1 MSLAYDAQLLAVLS
15 WLAVLIFLQLSVW
28 PYLKPAFR
36 EYAYPISFSASIL
49 LFCLVS
55 WYCGLAGMPIPLALV
70 PFAILFLAAIVRKQ
84 YTLGE
89 LKAQWKWILVFLL
102 FFLFMAEIR
111 FVNPSISYAEKF
123 MDHAF
128 LASIIRDPVVPP
140 LDPWYLGGFMDVY
153 YYLGYWIFGTLAI
166 VSGVPSTIAFN
177 LALPTVLGYAALN
190 MYALGHLLCERFRWL
205 PLATFLM
212 VNPSFI
218 WQMIQ
223 GKALGSVMWDS
234 TRTITNTIN
243 EFPLFSFLWGDVH
256 AHVIGIFNQVFLIFL
271 LVFAWKR
278 WQTCDLWEKWMIAGC
293 TALSLGSMPLIN
305 SWDVI
310 IYAPITVLFGLLI
323 LSKAWRKSG
332 QVNAEEKRKVG
343 VSPFVGTVA
352 GFLEKSYGYLIL
364 VPILSVVLY
373 LPFYLQ
379 MSTSGI
385 LGVGI
390 VHNPTVP
397 GEFLLVHG
405 FFLLIY
411 LVYLSADIGKRP
423 YFLLISLPIALAG
436 YPAAAVAAIP
446 LVYLLARKEKTPAE
460 LLAILGLLV
469 IITCEFLYLK
479 DNMGET
485 YFRMNTV
492 FKFYIAAWLLMG
504 ASSFAMLGALFSRWI
519 PRNTFS
525 SGARRVALI
534 GVIAMLLIVPIA
546 LPLDSPYRGATL
558 DGIAYLEEAHPGDAQ
573 AVKYLRSIDEK
584 VGLVE
589 AEGGDYTYYSR
600 VSSFTGIPTVIG
612 MPFHEYMW
620 RSKEWTGERSGD
632 VRMIYE
638 NPEMTRPLMQKY
650 GANLLYVGELEREQ
664 YVVRVQE
671 AGLLPIYDQEGV
683 QIYYLPMEGS

>member
-1 MSLAYDAQLLAVLS
+1 VILL
-15 WLAVLIFLQLSVW
+15 FLQLSVW
-28 PYLKPAFR
+28 PYLKKTFG
-36 EYAYPISFSASIL
+36 EFSYPLSFSASIL
-49 LFCLVS
+49 LFCLIS
-55 WYCGLAGMPIPLALV
+55 WYCGLAGIPIPIALV
-70 PFAILFLAAIVRKQ
+70 PFAILFLAAVAGKQ
-84 YTLGE
+84 YSRGE
-89 LKAQWKWILVFLL
+89 LKAQWRWILVFLL
-102 FFLFMAEIR
+102 FFLFMAEVR
-111 FVNPSISYAEKF
+111 YVNPSISYAEKF

-153 YYLGYWIFGTLAI
+153 YYLGYWIFGVLAI
-166 VSGVPSTIAFN
+166 VSGVPSNIAFN
-177 LALPTVLGYAALN
+177 LALPTVLGYSALN
-190 MYALGHLLCERFRWL
+190 MYALGHLLSERFRWL
-205 PLATFLM
+205 PLATFLV

-218 WQMIQ
+218 WQIIQ

-278 WQTCDLWEKWMIAGC
+278 WSTCALRERWIIAGL

-310 IYAPITVLFGLLI
+310 IYAPITVLFGILI
-323 LSKAWRKSG
+323 LSKDRSESG
-332 QVNAEEKRKVG
+332 VPGTGKGSG
-343 VSPFVGTVA
+343 VFAFISPVA
-352 GFLEKSYGYLIL
+352 GFLKKSYGYLIL
-364 VPILSVVLY
+364 VPVLSVAFY

-390 VHNPTVP
+390 VGTPTIP

-405 FFLLIY
+405 FFLLVY
-411 LVYLSADIGKRP
+411 LVYLSADIGRRP
-423 YFLLISLPIALAG
+423 YFLLISLPIAVAG
-436 YPAAAVAAIP
+436 YPAAAVAALP
-446 LVYLLARKEKTPAE
+446 LVYLLARKEKSPAE
-460 LLAILGLLV
+460 LLAILGLVV
-469 IITCEFLYLK
+469 IITCEFLYLR

-504 ASSFAMLGALFSRWI
+504 ASSFSMLGDLLSRWI
-519 PRNTFS
+519 PRGTFTS
-525 SGARRVALI
+525 RAGWAAMVGVAAIL
-534 GVIAMLLIVPIA
+534 IAMPLA
-546 LPLDSPYRGATL
+546 LPLDSSYPGGTL
-558 DGIAYLEEAHPGDAQ
+558 DGLAYLEDAHPSDAR
-573 AVKYLRSIDEK
+573 AVKYLRSIE
-584 VGLVE
+584 GRLGIVE

-600 VSSFTGIPTVIG
+600 ISSFTGIPAVIG

-620 RSKEWTGERSGD
+620 RSEEWIGDRPGD

-638 NPEMTRPLMQKY
+638 NPEMTSSLMQKY
-650 GANLLYVGELEREQ
+650 GASLLYVGELEREQ
-664 YVVRVQE
+664 YVVRVE
-671 AGLLPIYDQEGV
+671 ESGLLPIYDQDEV